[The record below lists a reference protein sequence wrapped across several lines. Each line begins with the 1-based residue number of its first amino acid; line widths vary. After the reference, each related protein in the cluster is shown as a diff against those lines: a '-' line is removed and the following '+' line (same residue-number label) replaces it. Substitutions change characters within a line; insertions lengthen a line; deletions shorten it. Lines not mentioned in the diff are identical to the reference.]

1 MPTTDNQKLKI
12 GWFSFTCCEDS
23 SIILSELLNDHYY
36 EWKNK
41 LDFVYAKFLQS
52 QNKLVP
58 MDIAF
63 VEGAISSYS
72 QEEKLKKIRQL
83 AKRLVA
89 VGACAV
95 SGLPASQR
103 NTFTEKKRAEIQ
115 PVLDRFKYKE
125 KVSPL
130 EEIVPVDKKI
140 PGCPMAEKNFLE
152 TLKELTTELTG

>member
-1 MPTTDNQKLKI
+1 MRKLESRKLKI

-23 SIILSELLNDHYY
+23 SIILSELINDYY
-36 EWKNK
+36 FDWKNK
-41 LDFVYAKFLQS
+41 IEFVYARFLQS
-52 QNKLVP
+52 QNKVVP

-72 QEEKLKKIRQL
+72 QEEKLKKIR
-83 AKRLVA
+83 ANSKTLVA

-103 NTFTEKKRAEIQ
+103 NTFAEKEQAEIQ
-115 PVLDRFKYKE
+115 PILKRFRYK
-125 KVSPL
+125 KRVSTL

-140 PGCPMAEKNFLE
+140 RGCPMKEENFLE
-152 TLKELTTELTG
+152 TLNELIAQP